1 MKKRILAM
9 LLAAMLI
16 VGLLPVSALAADATS
31 GTCGENVTWS
41 FDEASG
47 TLTISGAGEID
58 GYYGK
63 YWNGEKYPVDAPWGS
78 YDVHHVIIEA
88 GITGI
93 GHYTFNGLNNLETV
107 SISNTVTSIGE
118 GAFSNCPW
126 LDELNIPASLV
137 EIDANFLGVRN
148 RFVVDGNNPNY
159 SSDEYGVLFDKN
171 QETLI
176 CAPSALK
183 GEYSVPETVITICE
197 DAFAGN
203 HGPTKITIPSSVSEI
218 GYYAFGEVHSLT
230 GIYVDP
236 ANKNFSSDDRG
247 VLFNKDQSVL
257 IQAPTC
263 LEGEY
268 VVPATVKE
276 MGKDSFVLCGVTSLI
291 ISDSVEQL
299 GPTGVQYAP
308 VHYCGKLVHTKISN
322 KVQIIPTGMY
332 DQCYKLA
339 SVDIPDSVVEI
350 CGNAFKHCES
360 LTGVYI
366 PVSVKKHGDAIFL
379 RCSELKD
386 IYYEGTEEQWK
397 EIEIVGYSN
406 TPFEGATIHYNIPRP
421 KCSEGE
427 HLAVRTL
434 PVKATCQKV
443 GEENG
448 THCCICGA
456 VVTVPEEV
464 PVMDHEYTSNGYCR
478 WCYKDQ
484 EPCTHTPVTDAAVAA
499 TCTKTGLTE
508 GSHCSKCNEVLTAQ
522 EVVPAL
528 GHKAETVKGKA
539 ATCTASGLT
548 DGAKCSVCGEVL
560 TKQETIPALGHKF
573 SGGKCSVCGAK
584 DPNYVEPTPTPPAVT
599 PTPTPPAVTPTP
611 TPPAGNNPF
620 TDVPN
625 DAWYAAPVLWAK
637 ANNVTGGKTETTF
650 GPDDG
655 CTRAQVVTF
664 LWAANG
670 KPEPKSMNNPFK
682 DVADNAWYLKP
693 VLWAV
698 EQGITGG
705 VAEGKFGPEQTCTR
719 AQIATFLYAA
729 AGKPEVSG
737 KSSFK
742 DVADS
747 DWFAKPIIWAAQNE
761 VTGGI
766 GDGKFGPNNTCTRA
780 QVVTFLYKVYG

>member
-9 LLAAMLI
+9 LLAAMLM
-16 VGLLPVSALAADATS
+16 VSLLPVSALAADATS

-41 FDEASG
+41 FDEATA
-47 TLTISGAGEID
+47 TLTISGTGEID

-63 YWNGEKYPVDAPWGS
+63 YWNGKKYPVDAPWGS

-107 SISNTVTSIGE
+107 SIPNTVTSIGE
-118 GAFSNCPW
+118 GAFYSC
-126 LDELNIPASLV
+126 LVIDELNIPASLV
-137 EIDANFLGVRN
+137 EIDANAFDNTRVWN

-197 DAFAGN
+197 DAFSG
-203 HGPTKITIPSSVSEI
+203 HDGLTKITIPSSVSEI
-218 GYYAFGEVHSLT
+218 GYHAFGEVYSLT

-276 MGKDSFVLCGVTSLI
+276 MGKSSFVNCGVTSLI

-308 VHYCGKLVHTKISN
+308 VWYCGKLVHTKISN

-350 CGNAFKHCES
+350 CGNAFKDCES

-366 PVSVKKHGDAIFL
+366 PVSVKKLGDAIFL

-397 EIEIVGYSN
+397 EIEIVGYSH
-406 TPFEGATIHYNIPRP
+406 TPFEGATIHYNTSRP

-434 PVKATCQKV
+434 PVEAGCESGWQ
-443 GEENG
+443 NG
-448 THCCICGA
+448 THCCVCGE
-456 VVTVPEEV
+456 VVTAPEEIPGV
-464 PVMDHEYTSNGYCR
+464 GHQWNKYGYCSV
-478 WCYKDQ
+478 CYKDQ
-484 EPCTHTPVTDAAVAA
+484 EPCTHTPVTDTAVAA
-499 TCTKTGLTE
+499 TCTATGLTE

-522 EVVPAL
+522 EVVPAT
-528 GHKAETVKGKA
+528 GHKSEPVKGKA
-539 ATCTASGLT
+539 ATCTATGLT
-548 DGAKCSVCGEVL
+548 DGSKCSVCGEVL
-560 TKQETIPALGHKF
+560 KAQEEIPVKAHSFKD
-573 SGGKCSVCGAK
+573 GKCSVCGTK
-584 DPNYVEPTPTPPAVT
+584 DPNYVEPTPTPPA
-599 PTPTPPAVTPTP
+599 
-611 TPPAGNNPF
+611 GDNPF

-637 ANNVTGGKTETTF
+637 ANNVTGGTSATTF
-650 GPDDG
+650 GPDDS

-682 DVADNAWYLKP
+682 DVANNAWYLKP

-705 VAEGKFGPEQTCTR
+705 IAEGKFGPEQTCTR

-742 DVADS
+742 DVKDA

-780 QVVTFLYKVYG
+780 QVVTFLYKVYGNN